1 MNNNWHKKEKPLLG
15 LTGLGGGVDGLAV
28 VGGAV
33 KTYIDEVFST
43 NTWIGDADN
52 SRVITTNI
60 DQSGEGCLTWVKCRS
75 NAEGHVLVDTVRGAT
90 KILMTD
96 SSSSWQGNVDVM
108 TEFTSS
114 GYKPGSHDN
123 SNGSGKTYV
132 GWTFRKAPGFF
143 DIVSYTGNST
153 SYRAISHNLGCVPG
167 FVVVKRVDGGSGDW
181 KCLHSYDFDKYLEL
195 NQTQAAADSF
205 GDFNNTHPTSTT
217 FTVSNDAAVNKTGDE
232 YIAYVFARG
241 DTGLRN
247 SVDFDGSDY
256 LSYADDDA
264 WKLGTGDWTMEC
276 FWKSGSGNSGN
287 YQQLFGTQTVW
298 AANDGIWRIGT
309 RTTSNQIYF
318 SRADGSGFEEPVWD
332 VTVNDESWHHLAFT
346 RNSGNVY
353 CWVDGVQQTNVG
365 ESNNITGT
373 MTTSN
378 AFRIAHNARD
388 GTYNTG
394 KISNLRIVKG
404 TAVYSN
410 GSNFTTPTEPLSSI
424 SGTVF
429 LGCDASTLGSASL
442 STKKPT
448 ITGDPTVSTDNPFT
462 TAAAGA
468 VFGSSGDKDIIRMG
482 SYQGN
487 ASASGPEINLG
498 WEPQWILIKEAST
511 GGQPWSIFD
520 SMRGIVTDGGDNYIH
535 PNETSQETANLE
547 RVDLTSTGF
556 KITDSGWINNSGET
570 YIWMAIR
577 RPDGYVGKPPSAGTD
592 VFTMVYGNSS
602 SSIPNFPAN
611 FPVDMGIY
619 KEPTNSY
626 DWYTHT
632 RLTGGKSL
640 KTNSN
645 AVQSAGTDADAT
657 FDSNAGW
664 GKFGYNTD
672 KASWL
677 WKRHAGFTVCTWEG
691 DGVIGRQ
698 IAHDMNKTPEMIWLK
713 RRTGS
718 ARNWPAYHKGL
729 NGGSSPEN
737 YVMWLNL
744 TNAESEAVEAWN
756 DTAPTST
763 HFTIHGTVNEPNTNT
778 DGEDYIAMLFA
789 SVAGISKLG
798 SFSGSSSSQTITTG
812 FAPRFIMIKARAGVS
827 GYGWFIW
834 DSVRY
839 SGSNNLKL
847 TLNTDGAQDSA
858 SLYQYFNDAP
868 ISGNSTGFTLVSD
881 GWGDTTG
888 FDFVYYA
895 HA

>member
-33 KTYIDEVFST
+33 KTYIDEVFSI

-247 SVDFDGSDY
+247 SVDFDGDDY

-332 VTVNDESWHHLAFT
+332 VNVNDESWHHLAFT

-429 LGCDASTLGSASL
+429 LGCDASTLESASL

-462 TAAAGA
+462 TDAAGA

-487 ASASGPEINLG
+487 ASSSGPEINLG

-535 PNETSQETANLE
+535 PNETSQETANLQ

-592 VFTMVYGNSS
+592 VFAMDTGASS
-602 SSIPNFPAN
+602 STIPNFDSN
-611 FPVDMGIY
+611 FPVDFTFSKVVAGAGG
-619 KEPTNSY
+619 
-626 DWYTHT
+626 WYTNA
-632 RLTGGKSL
+632 RLIQGKEL
-640 KTNSN
+640 YTDTTAA
-645 AVQSAGTDADAT
+645 AVAESSAT
-657 FDSNAGW
+657 FDSNVGW
-664 GKFGYNTD
+664 SSYAYNSQVQ
-672 KASWL
+672 SWMF
-677 WKRHAGFTVCTWEG
+677 KRHAGFDVVTYKATDVAG
-691 DGVIGRQ
+691 LQIPHSLGVV
-698 IAHDMNKTPEMIWLK
+698 PEMIWTKNLN
-713 RRTGS
+713 TGYG
-718 ARNWPAYHKGL
+718 WGVYHKGL
-729 NGGSSPEN
+729 NGGTNPEQYRLKLESSDG
-737 YVMWLNL
+737 
-744 TNAESEAVEAWN
+744 EAVEPLGWN
-756 DTAPTST
+756 DTAPTAAHITLGNGSR
-763 HFTIHGTVNEPNTNT
+763 FNKGTDN
-778 DGEDYIAMLFA
+778 YIAMLYA
-789 SVAGISKLG
+789 SVTGISKVG
-798 SFSGSSSSQTITTG
+798 YYSGNSSSNTITTG
-812 FAPRFIMIKARAGVS
+812 FQPRFVFIKRTNDTGSWMVHDTVRGFTAGDDPYLRFNSDAAQSNFGVGTVISTGFIVS
-827 GYGWFIW
+827 TT
-834 DSVRY
+834 DSSY
-839 SGSNNLKL
+839 NESGSN
-847 TLNTDGAQDSA
+847 
-858 SLYQYFNDAP
+858 Y
-868 ISGNSTGFTLVSD
+868 I
-881 GWGDTTG
+881 
-888 FDFVYYA
+888 YYA